1 MVGGQGNSRIR
12 AVVGSTKTLVVLSV
26 AMLAGALLGVTPS
39 SRADDVPPATRFA
52 VGSPAMQTALDIARA
67 NWGVDACRGQVAIEW
82 GVDEAN
88 INARSFWAN
97 PVSSYDNPAQN
108 VQCRIVFNSTM
119 TFSWTKFCTVVVHEY
134 GHLTGHPHT
143 VDGPDVMSPIYRAP
157 LPACTTADPTAVP
170 EPAPTPTPAP
180 VEVGAP
186 ATTPD
191 AALLDAAPARTK
203 KRHRAKALRRG
214 GSRSRHRAKARMA
227 SHRLMRFS
235 DADREPRP
243 WAPFD
248 HEA

>member
-1 MVGGQGNSRIR
+1 MRGGQVNSRIR
-12 AVVGSTKTLVVLSV
+12 TVAGSTQVLLALSI
-26 AMLAGALLGVTPS
+26 AMIALALLAVTS
-39 SRADDVPPATRFA
+39 SGRAEDVPPATRFA
-52 VGSPAMQTALDIARA
+52 VGSPAMQVALGIAQA
-67 NWGVDACRGQVAIEW
+67 NWGMDACNGQVAIEW

-119 TFSWTKFCTVVVHEY
+119 TFSWEKFCTVVVHEY

-157 LPACTTADPTAVP
+157 LPACTTAGPTAAP
-170 EPAPTPTPAP
+170 TPPPAPAPTPLELAT
-180 VEVGAP
+180 P

-191 AALLDAAPARTK
+191 AALLDAPRTRTR
-203 KRHRAKALRRG
+203 KRQHEKALRRE
-214 GSRSRHRAKARMA
+214 GSRSRKRAKARMA
-227 SHRLMRFS
+227 SHRVMRFS
-235 DADREPRP
+235 DADAEPRP

-248 HEA
+248 HDV